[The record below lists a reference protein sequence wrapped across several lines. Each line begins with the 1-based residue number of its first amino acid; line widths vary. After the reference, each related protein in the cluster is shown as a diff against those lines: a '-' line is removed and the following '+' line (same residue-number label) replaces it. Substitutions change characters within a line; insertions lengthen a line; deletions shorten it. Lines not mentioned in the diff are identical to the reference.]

1 MPAHDIT
8 PVGGPADDLAAVVA
22 LRKLADRLEDAAVEA
37 AMRQGWS
44 WTQVA
49 ESLGVTRQAVH
60 RKHIQR
66 VADSGI
72 DLRRRNG

>member
-1 MPAHDIT
+1 MT

-22 LRKLADRLEDAAVEA
+22 LRKLADRWEDAAGED
-37 AMRQGWS
+37 AMRQGWT

>member
-1 MPAHDIT
+1 MT

-22 LRKLADRLEDAAVEA
+22 LRKLADRLEDAAVED
-37 AMRQGWS
+37 AMRQGWT

-72 DLRRRNG
+72 DMRRRNG

>member
-1 MPAHDIT
+1 MHAPDIA
-8 PVGGPADDLAAVVA
+8 PVGGPADDLAAAVA

-37 AMRQGWS
+37 ALRKGWS

-60 RKHIQR
+60 RKHMQR
-66 VADSGI
+66 LADAGI
-72 DLRRRNG
+72 DLRRRSG